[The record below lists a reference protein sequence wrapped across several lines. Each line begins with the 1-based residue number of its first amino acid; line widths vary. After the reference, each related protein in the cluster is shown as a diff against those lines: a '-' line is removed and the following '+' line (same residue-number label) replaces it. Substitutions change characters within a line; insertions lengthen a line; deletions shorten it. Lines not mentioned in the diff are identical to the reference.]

1 MVDIASGNAK
11 FCNNKIKFK
20 INNEKMSAENKR
32 SISEP
37 SPFKLQNGTELKVRL
52 DNYKQKWVSRWAE
65 KDFFQE
71 DGQKRN
77 RLPF

>member
-1 MVDIASGNAK
+1 
-11 FCNNKIKFK
+11 
-20 INNEKMSAENKR
+20 MSAENKR